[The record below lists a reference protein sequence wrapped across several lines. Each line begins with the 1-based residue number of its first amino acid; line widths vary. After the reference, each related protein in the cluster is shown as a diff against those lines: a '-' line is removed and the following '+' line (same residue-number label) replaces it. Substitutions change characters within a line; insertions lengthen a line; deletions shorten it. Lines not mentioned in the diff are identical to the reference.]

1 MSSSTNITQSLEQ
14 IDSLPAM
21 PTLAQK
27 ILTLQLDTDEGETQL
42 LKLIAQDPQV
52 SAKLIGLSNTALFG
66 APGMITSINDAA
78 MRLGLTLVKT
88 IAIGMAS
95 MSSLSGR
102 EEGKI
107 KAMDLWTHSMAV
119 ALAMKTI
126 ARYMPSA
133 VRPSDD
139 QIFLAGLLH
148 DIGYNVLSYLDVNAG
163 NALYDA
169 LHSSPDKPALSVEN
183 DLLGTHHCEIGARLA
198 THWGLPEKIIAVIRY
213 HHTPEQENAQIA
225 HTLVNLVNVAE
236 KMLGNVGFMECAG
249 QAVTEQE
256 WTELRIDPGKIDE
269 IMEKVSAAAEQAV
282 RLAQNA

>member
-21 PTLAQK
+21 PILAQK
-27 ILTLQLDTDEGETQL
+27 ILTLQLDTSEGETQL

-66 APGMITSINDAA
+66 APGMITSVNDAA

-126 ARYMPSA
+126 ARYMPST
-133 VRPSDD
+133 VRPLDD

-148 DIGYNVLSYLDVNAG
+148 DIGYNVLSYLDTNAG
-163 NALYDA
+163 NALHDA
-169 LHSSPDKPALSVEN
+169 LHSNQDKPVLTVEQ

-198 THWGLPEKIIAVIRY
+198 MHWGLPEKIIAVIRY
-213 HHTPEQENAQIA
+213 HHTPEQEDAQIA
-225 HTLVNLVNVAE
+225 RPLVNLINVAE
-236 KMLGNVGFMECAG
+236 KILGNIGFVECAK
-249 QAVTEQE
+249 QPITEQE
-256 WTELRIDPGKIDE
+256 WVELQIDPGQVDE

-282 RLAQNA
+282 RLAQNT